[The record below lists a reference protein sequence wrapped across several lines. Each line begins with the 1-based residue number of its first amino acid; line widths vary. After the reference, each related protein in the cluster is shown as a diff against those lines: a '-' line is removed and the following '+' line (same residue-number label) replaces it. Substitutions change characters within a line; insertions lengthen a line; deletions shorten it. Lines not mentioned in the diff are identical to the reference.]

1 MPEQSPR
8 PRRATALS
16 YGGSGAPRVVAS
28 GRGLIAERILQEAS
42 AAGVPVREDPAL
54 VAALGAL
61 ELEREI
67 PEALYAAVAEAL
79 AWAYALDA
87 RAAARRPH
95 AP

>member
-1 MPEQSPR
+1 MSDKAPPA
-8 PRRATALS
+8 RRATALS

-28 GRGLIAERILQEAS
+28 GRGLIAERILQEAA

-54 VAALGAL
+54 AAVLAALD
-61 ELEREI
+61 LEREI

-87 RAAARRPH
+87 RAAGGRP
-95 AP
+95 A

>member
-1 MPEQSPR
+1 MPDRPP
-8 PRRATALS
+8 PRRAAALS
-16 YGGSGAPRVVAS
+16 YGGTGAPRVVAT
-28 GRGLIAERILQEAS
+28 GRGLIAERILQEAA
-42 AAGVPVREDPAL
+42 AAGVPIREDRAL

-87 RAAARRPH
+87 RAAAARPH
-95 AP
+95 RR

>member
-1 MPEQSPR
+1 MPDRP
-8 PRRATALS
+8 PRRRSATALS

-28 GRGLIAERILQEAS
+28 GHGLIAERILEQAA
-42 AAGVPVREDPAL
+42 AAGVPVRED
-54 VAALGAL
+54 AALATALAAL

-87 RAAARRPH
+87 RAAAGRPP
-95 AP
+95 AS